1 MDVRERTWCCFRH
14 KHRDVGGNM
23 GELGVSL
30 GTVVSWRCARA
41 GRATLFSRCTPLN
54 SEANIFLI
62 VSSRYFRIRSAWY
75 TRKRESARESETSF
89 SGQ

>member
-1 MDVRERTWCCFRH
+1 
-14 KHRDVGGNM
+14 M